1 MGLMICNLQVVLLAP
16 IALIVVRIYFLVD
29 ILYFER
35 KRTERRE
42 ATDAERAALIF
53 RRHEHEEER
62 RRRESRV

>member
-16 IALIVVRIYFLVD
+16 IALIVVGIYFLVD